1 MAGRQDGGRGGQ
13 RGPGVR
19 RQPRGWV
26 SGLCDLPLSRHLP
39 DLSLVTYNLEM
50 IVTRAQGAMRAKRG
64 GAPEVRPPLRLAPAV
79 PSAGWL
85 ALFPDAWPG
94 WLISPSFQHVS
105 AHVSHHRGG
114 LCRAP

>member
-50 IVTRAQGAMRAKRG
+50 IVTRAQGAMRAKGG

-79 PSAGWL
+79 PSAGL
-85 ALFPDAWPG
+85 RSSQMPG
-94 WLISPSFQHVS
+94 PAGSSPLPSSTSLLMCHITGEACAEPLS
-105 AHVSHHRGG
+105 
-114 LCRAP
+114 